1 MNDKHPFDPTPEEQQ
16 YFERSGCATIAW
28 MVVGI
33 FFFGILAATLYLFAR

>member
-1 MNDKHPFDPTPEEQQ
+1 MTDPDYNTMTEEEQ